1 MKKLPV
7 TMSKTE
13 TARGIGLLLFQ
24 RIFLP
29 SLLVSVFTLLSITP
43 SEAEINALYF
53 FINFLAAIVIFR
65 NFLWAELDVAL
76 RNPSRVISSAA
87 IGYGIYYVLSF
98 ALSYLIQWLDP
109 EFYNLNDAHIGAMS
123 ESQFALMAVGTV
135 LFVPLA
141 EELLFRGVLFNKIYE
156 KRPVLGW
163 ITSITLFSL
172 VHVVGYIGQYSPLG
186 LLLAFLQYLPA
197 GIALCFAYVNSGTIF
212 APILFHTA
220 INTLAI
226 VLQLSLDRL
235 T

>member
-7 TMSKTE
+7 TMSQKE
-13 TARGIGLLLFQ
+13 FRQGLGLLLFQ

-29 SLLVSVFTLLSITP
+29 SLLATVFLLLSLTP
-43 SEAEINALYF
+43 TDAELNTLYF
-53 FINFLAAIVIFR
+53 FINFLAAIIVFR

-76 RNPSRVISSAA
+76 SKPSCVLSSAA
-87 IGYGIYYVLSF
+87 IAYGIYYVLSLS
-98 ALSYLIQWLDP
+98 LSYFVGWLDP
-109 EFYNLNDAHIGAMS
+109 DFYNLNDAYIGEMS

-135 LFVPLA
+135 LFVPPA

-156 KRPVLGW
+156 KRPVLAW
-163 ITSITLFSL
+163 LLSVTLFSL
-172 VHVVGYIGQYSPLG
+172 VHIVGYIGQYSPLG

-197 GIALCFAYVNSGTIF
+197 GIALCFAYVHSGTIF

-226 VLQLSLDRL
+226 VLQFTMR
-235 T
+235 